1 MKVATIIGTRPELI
15 KLSATINKLDK
26 FFDHTIIHTGQNYDY
41 QLNEIFYDDLG
52 IRKPDLFLECV
63 GDDLGITIGNII
75 SKSYEVLKKLNPDS
89 LLIYGDTN
97 SCLSVL
103 SAKRLKIPVF
113 HMEAG
118 NRCFDQ
124 RVPEELNRKIVDHLS
139 DVNLTISEHARNYLL
154 REGLNP
160 HLTLKIGSSMPEIL
174 ALCEEKIQNSI
185 VLQEYDLKER
195 SYLVLSLH
203 REENVDIES
212 NLSSIL
218 MAVNKAMNKFEVSV
232 LFSVHPRTLKRIKEF
247 QLDHLISKFIIS
259 KPFGFSDYICL
270 QKNSFCVVSDSGT
283 IWEEANILSFP
294 AVSPRVTHER
304 PESIEEGSVIF
315 CGHKVSDLL
324 LAMKIAIS
332 KYRASIAPDYSSTN
346 VSEKVLTIMSSYT
359 EYINSNVWRK

>member
-160 HLTLKIGSSMPEIL
+160 HLSTHLELDEKNGIYCTTGSLGHGFPIATGRALAKKLQNKPGKIFVM
-174 ALCEEKIQNSI
+174 
-185 VLQEYDLKER
+185 
-195 SYLVLSLH
+195 
-203 REENVDIES
+203 
-212 NLSSIL
+212 
-218 MAVNKAMNKFEVSV
+218 
-232 LFSVHPRTLKRIKEF
+232 
-247 QLDHLISKFIIS
+247 
-259 KPFGFSDYICL
+259 
-270 QKNSFCVVSDSGT
+270 VSDGECQEGT
-283 IWEEANILSFP
+283 TWETLLVGAK
-294 AVSPRVTHER
+294 
-304 PESIEEGSVIF
+304 
-315 CGHKVSDLL
+315 HKLEVVVEDNVGN
-324 LAMKIAIS
+324 
-332 KYRASIAPDYSSTN
+332 TN
-346 VSEKVLTIMSSYT
+346 TLNATFYK
-359 EYINSNVWRK
+359 KQ